1 MGGDL
6 MAVVFNG
13 NVGVFQNTVKSTIIP
28 IGTTAQRPASPE
40 AGMIRFN
47 TDENAIEIYDGTGW
61 TTL

>member
-1 MGGDL
+1 

-13 NVGVFQNTVKSTIIP
+13 NVGAAQNTVRSTIIP

-47 TDENAIEIYDGTGW
+47 TDENAVEFYDGTEW
-61 TTL
+61 KAL